1 MALTSA
7 HVARARIYG
16 PASSNLQQK
25 RAQVPGVGQVI
36 VGGGSLPAVRV
47 DANPTQLNDNG
58 LSLEDL
64 RTALAAA
71 NANRRKGEPGSV
83 VRTWALSPSDQL
95 LQASEYKPLV
105 VAYHNGAAVRLADV
119 ADVTDSLEDIRTGG
133 LTNGKP
139 AVMLI
144 VFRQPGAN
152 IIQTVDRVRAII
164 PQLQASVPPTIA
176 LQVVIDSTR
185 TIRSSVRDVEITLCI
200 SILLVIG
207 VVFLFL
213 RNIPSTPIPSV
224 AVRGSL

>member
-71 NANRRKGEPGSV
+71 NANRPKGELGSV
-83 VRTWALSPSDQL
+83 VRTWALSTSDQL

-139 AVMLI
+139 AVVLSRL
-144 VFRQPGAN
+144 RQPGAH
-152 IIQTVDRVRAII
+152 ITQTVHPAPALI
-164 PQLQASVPPTIA
+164 PPLPADAPPA
-176 LQVVIDSTR
+176 L
-185 TIRSSVRDVEITLCI
+185 
-200 SILLVIG
+200 
-207 VVFLFL
+207 
-213 RNIPSTPIPSV
+213 P
-224 AVRGSL
+224 